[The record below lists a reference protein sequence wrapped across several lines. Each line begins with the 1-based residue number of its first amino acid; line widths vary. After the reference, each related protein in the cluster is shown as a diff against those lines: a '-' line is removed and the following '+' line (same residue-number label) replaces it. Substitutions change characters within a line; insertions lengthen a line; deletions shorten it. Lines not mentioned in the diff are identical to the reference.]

1 MNWYLLNLP
10 LVAVIATAV
19 VAPIMAVARRDGGS
33 HNVTATAAV
42 DVARLGLVPA
52 AKAPGPQTPMAQDVR
67 ELALV

>member
-1 MNWYLLNLP
+1 MTWYLLNLP

-19 VAPIMAVARRDGGS
+19 VAPIMAVARHDGGS
-33 HNVTATAAV
+33 RDAATTTAV